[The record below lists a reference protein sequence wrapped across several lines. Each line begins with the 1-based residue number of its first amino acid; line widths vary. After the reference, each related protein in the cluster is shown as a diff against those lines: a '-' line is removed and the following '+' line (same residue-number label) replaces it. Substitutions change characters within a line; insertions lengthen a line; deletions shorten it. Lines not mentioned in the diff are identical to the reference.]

1 MYEDFRSDVKFALG
15 VDNWSTEGAGDITIN
30 IPPSQDD
37 LDVLEEIS
45 QEYGMTIGSYSVVEE
60 TPSTVFDGEIFYRV
74 QIVEQE

>member
-45 QEYGMTIGSYSVVEE
+45 QEHGMTIGSYSVIEE
-60 TPSTVFDGEIFYRV
+60 TPSTVFDGEMFYRV